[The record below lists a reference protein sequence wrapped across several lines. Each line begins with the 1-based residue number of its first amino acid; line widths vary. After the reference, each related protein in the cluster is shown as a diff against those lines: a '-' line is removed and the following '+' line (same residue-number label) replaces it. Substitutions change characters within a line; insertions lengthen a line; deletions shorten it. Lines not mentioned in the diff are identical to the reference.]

1 LEEIDE
7 IVFTP
12 FEKNIEVWR
21 QLWRV
26 IERSDIV
33 VQIVDAR
40 NPLLFRSIDLERYV
54 HEIDGSKINLL
65 LINKSDLLTVEQRSQ
80 WANYFRSN
88 RITYRFWSAEWA
100 WSDSCDSDDLEHSQ
114 DRHRRLQESELAE
127 SIRIVTRAELLD
139 TFEQLRSSSGNE
151 PSPRITVGM
160 VGYPNVGKSS
170 TINALYGE
178 KKVAVAATPG
188 KTKHFQTLI
197 INDRLCLCDCPGL
210 VFPTV
215 TSTKAELVVN
225 GILSIDQLRNYIEPV
240 SLVCQRI
247 PRPLLQLT
255 YGIRLSLS
263 SSSNPHNNF
272 PSKHGT
278 ESEESNFS
286 SLHWHTSLSS
296 TPHELLTSIASM
308 RGFMKAGHGTPDESR
323 AARLILKDYVN
334 GKLLYCHPPP
344 HPSSSSSSKPSP
356 TLDSVHFNAASYD
369 RQFNVL
375 QVKKH
380 FPLSS
385 SSSSHSMIEQ
395 QSTSSD
401 LHQHQPIA
409 FNPNRLN
416 GNLDIDESSESRDG
430 NSIQVHIKGQNYLRE
445 STASTRGNFKI
456 RPSSKKHF
464 NQTKRQ
470 R

>member
-1 LEEIDE
+1 M
-7 IVFTP
+7 VFTP

-40 NPLLFRSIDLERYV
+40 NPLLYRSIDLERYV
-54 HEIDGSKINLL
+54 HEVDESKINLL
-65 LINKSDLLTVEQRSQ
+65 LINKSDLLTVEQRSL
-80 WANYFRSN
+80 WADYFQSN

-100 WSDSCDSDDLEHSQ
+100 WSDCCDSTELEDSH
-114 DRHRRLQESELAE
+114 DHHRRPLQETELDE
-127 SIRIVTRAELLD
+127 SIRIATRDELLD
-139 TFEQLRSSSGNE
+139 TFEQLRSSTGRES
-151 PSPRITVGM
+151 SITVGM

-225 GILSIDQLRNYIEPV
+225 GILSIDQLRDYIGPV
-240 SLVCQRI
+240 SLICQRI

-255 YGIRLSLS
+255 YGIRLPLS
-263 SSSNPHNNF
+263 SSSSLSNPYDDDYSL
-272 PSKHGT
+272 SKPHM
-278 ESEESNFS
+278 EFEQDP
-286 SLHWHTSLSS
+286 SLHWYGSTSS
-296 TPHELLTSIASM
+296 TPHGLLTIIASM
-308 RGFMKAGHGTPDESR
+308 RGFMKAGHGMPDESR

-344 HPSSSSSSKPSP
+344 RPSSSPSESYP
-356 TLDSVHFNAASYD
+356 MLDSVRFNATSYD
-369 RQFNVL
+369 RL
-375 QVKKH
+375 YDLLRAKKH
-380 FPLSS
+380 LPVSS
-385 SSSSHSMIEQ
+385 SSRLSMIEPSILSDPHRQ
-395 QSTSSD
+395 QRDSSD
-401 LHQHQPIA
+401 PSQLVENIDMDEFGSSRDNNATQVHLRG
-409 FNPNRLN
+409 PNYL
-416 GNLDIDESSESRDG
+416 SES
-430 NSIQVHIKGQNYLRE
+430 I
-445 STASTRGNFKI
+445 ASTRGNFKT
-456 RPSSKKHF
+456 RPASKKHF
-464 NQTKRQ
+464 NHTKRQ